1 MPERLFLT
9 ALKKGRWANTVR
21 AVRDARGL
29 LYNEDRPSINTAG
42 EIVKALRESGE
53 AQLVG
58 ENDDLDVVNTAAEL
72 FTDCAEVEVNP
83 IIESPEHV
91 LAEGDDEL
99 HLNDDQ
105 EIDLSIQGVRAS
117 LVCMGVANGNAP
129 GAMQVARFYFQATH
143 DPIWLEVHHLIRTT
157 FMPGQPVVVPPTPD
171 EVA

>member
-1 MPERLFLT
+1 MPERLYLI

-29 LYNEDRPSINTAG
+29 LYNEDHPSINTAG
-42 EIVKALRESGE
+42 DIVKELRATGE
-53 AQLVG
+53 AQLIG

-83 IIESPEHV
+83 IIESPERV
-91 LAEGDDEL
+91 LAEGDDEF
-99 HLNDDQ
+99 HMNDDQ
-105 EIDLSIQGVRAS
+105 ALELSIQGVRSS

-143 DPIWLEVHHLIRTT
+143 DPVWLEVHQLIRTT
-157 FMPGQPVVVPPTPD
+157 FMPDAPSPQDVT
-171 EVA
+171 